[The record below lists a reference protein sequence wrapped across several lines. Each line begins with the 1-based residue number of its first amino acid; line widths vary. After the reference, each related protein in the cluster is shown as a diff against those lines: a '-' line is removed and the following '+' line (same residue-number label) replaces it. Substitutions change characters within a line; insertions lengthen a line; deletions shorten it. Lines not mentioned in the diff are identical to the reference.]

1 MRHRCIASAG
11 PGFLVVAL
19 TSLFP
24 VAGQAQTAAPKAAR
38 QSAVPR
44 TADGRPDLHG
54 TWDFRTITPLERP
67 NALSGKQRL
76 TDEEAAD
83 LEEQAAQDRVDRRP
97 AAGDPG
103 TYNQFWFD
111 RGTKVIGDKRT
122 SLITDPPDGRIP
134 SLTPEGQ
141 KRKAFGGRRDRPA
154 GPEDRNVAE
163 RCILGFNAGPPMEP
177 RAYANIVQLFQ
188 TRDYVVLV
196 NEMVHD
202 ARIIPLDGH
211 SHGRLRQWRGD
222 SRGRWDGD
230 TLVVDTVNFHHSTAF
245 SERQGS
251 TPALHLIE
259 RFRRVDADTLVY
271 EFTVEDPATWT
282 RPWTAAIPM
291 ARSDDK
297 LYEYACHEG
306 NYAMPAMLAGARAEE
321 AAENAKKA
329 RPK

>member
-1 MRHRCIASAG
+1 MRHRFIASTTAG
-11 PGFLVVAL
+11 LLVVAL
-19 TSLFP
+19 MSLSAA
-24 VAGQAQTAAPKAAR
+24 AGEAQTASKTAKKPAL
-38 QSAVPR
+38 PR
-44 TADGRPDLHG
+44 TGDGRPDLQG

-67 NALSGKQRL
+67 SALGGKQTL
-76 TDEEAAD
+76 TDEEAA
-83 LEEQAAQDRVDRRP
+83 EVEQQAAQDRIDRPP
-97 AAGDPG
+97 AKGDPG

-122 SLITDPPDGRIP
+122 SLIIDPPDGRIP
-134 SLTPEGQ
+134 PLTSEGQ
-141 KRKAFGGRRDRPA
+141 KRRAFGGRRDRPA

-202 ARIIPLDGH
+202 ARIIPLDGRA
-211 SHGRLRQWRGD
+211 HGRILQWRGD
-222 SRGRWDGD
+222 SRGRWEGE
-230 TLVVDTVNFHHSTAF
+230 TLIVDTINFHHSTAF

-251 TPALHLIE
+251 TPAVHLIE
-259 RFRRVDADTLVY
+259 RFRLVDADTLLY
-271 EFTVEDPATWT
+271 EFTVDDPATWR

-291 ARSDDK
+291 ARSADK

-321 AAENAKKA
+321 AADNAKKTRA
-329 RPK
+329 K

>member
-1 MRHRCIASAG
+1 VT
-11 PGFLVVAL
+11 LD
-19 TSLFP
+19 
-24 VAGQAQTAAPKAAR
+24 APR
-38 QSAVPR
+38 SPCSR
-44 TADGRPDLHG
+44 
-54 TWDFRTITPLERP
+54 E
-67 NALSGKQRL
+67 
-76 TDEEAAD
+76 
-83 LEEQAAQDRVDRRP
+83 
-97 AAGDPG
+97 
-103 TYNQFWFD
+103 
-111 RGTKVIGDKRT
+111 
-122 SLITDPPDGRIP
+122 
-134 SLTPEGQ
+134 
-141 KRKAFGGRRDRPA
+141 
-154 GPEDRNVAE
+154 
-163 RCILGFNAGPPMEP
+163 FNAGPPTEP

-202 ARIIPLDGH
+202 ARIIPLDGR
-211 SHGRLRQWRGD
+211 SHGRVRQWRGD

-282 RPWTAAIPM
+282 RPRTVAIPM

-321 AAENAKKA
+321 AAEAAKKA
-329 RPK
+329 RTK